1 MHYPRS
7 LLKFIVLGFFLVC
20 LPLVIALTEQ
30 NSTLDSLATQS
41 SASVFQSVSVARL
54 SRQLVEQAGTLERL
68 ARQYMI
74 LEENSVLDNYV
85 KMRQAFQETRKKLD
99 NRLLVSEKEVL
110 DQVLVQEALLFES
123 LQNFKNNKETA
134 GKIADNYRDFV
145 AQTQV
150 VQNTADLL
158 AQESV
163 DKLQEMTSESQ
174 SKRLFFLWASLFIAL
189 LLAVLVVSLIAR
201 PLKKIYQA
209 IHQLGSAD
217 FSKEIEVPGPVDL
230 RYLGQRLEWLRS
242 RLQTLETQQTR
253 FLRNMSH
260 ELKTPLTAIREG
272 SELLRDG
279 IGGELKPEQREIIH
293 IVRENTLS
301 LQRMIEDLLDY
312 HQSRVM
318 EPDKLLPVD
327 LAETVLHVIREH
339 KLVAWKRLISFETT
353 LPSMLVTGDAKK
365 ISTIVDNLISNA
377 VKYSPRLGKIQIT
390 LRSERGYARL
400 DVIDEGQGI
409 PEDERDKIFDT
420 FYQGAPPEEGRQ
432 HVRGS
437 GLGLAITREYV
448 HAHGGKITATD
459 RKDGKRGTRFVVWLP
474 FWTNTLPLTQPSST
488 QNKTTITK
496 VPTQ

>member
-1 MHYPRS
+1 MRYPRS
-7 LLKFIVLGFFLVC
+7 LLKFIFLGFFLVC
-20 LPLVIALTEQ
+20 LPLIVALAEQ
-30 NSTLDSLATQS
+30 NSTLNSLANQS
-41 SASVFQSVSVARL
+41 SASVFQSASVARL

-74 LEENSVLDNYV
+74 LEEDSVLDNYT
-85 KMRQAFQETRKKLD
+85 KMREVFQETRKSLD
-99 NRLLVSEKEVL
+99 SRFLTSEKEIL
-110 DQVLVQEALLFES
+110 DSVLVQEALLFES
-123 LQNFKNNKETA
+123 LQHFKGDKTNA
-134 GKIADNYRDFV
+134 DAIAEGYRNFV

-150 VQNTADLL
+150 VQNAADAL
-158 AQESV
+158 AQSSV
-163 DKLQEMTSESQ
+163 EKLQEMANESQ
-174 SKRLFFLWASLFIAL
+174 SQRRLFLWASLFIAL
-189 LLAVLVVSLIAR
+189 LLALLVGSLIAR
-201 PLKKIYQA
+201 PLKKVYRA

-217 FSKEIEVPGPVDL
+217 FSKEIEVTGPADL

-272 SELLRDG
+272 AELLRDG
-279 IGGELKPEQREIIH
+279 VGGELNPEQQEIVH

-327 LAETVLHVIREH
+327 LAETVQHVIREH

-353 LPSMLVTGDAKK
+353 VPSMLVTGDAKK
-365 ISTIVDNLISNA
+365 VSTIVDNLISNA

-400 DVIDEGQGI
+400 DVIDEGPGI
-409 PEDERDKIFDT
+409 AEEERDKIFDT
-420 FYQGAPPEEGRQ
+420 FYQGAPPEETQG
-432 HVRGS
+432 VRGS

-459 RKDGKRGTRFVVWLP
+459 RKDGKKGTRLVVWLP
-474 FWTNTLPLTQPSST
+474 FWTNTLPLTQPAT
-488 QNKTTITK
+488 QSKTTISK